1 MLEEGKVVRIVEKVG
16 MSLISMNVFEKLNNA
31 QNISKIF
38 VVNFKMMLN
47 RIAGFNLDEE
57 AAKG

>member
-1 MLEEGKVVRIVEKVG
+1 MVYKQNKTKWFNGSN
-16 MSLISMNVFEKLNNA
+16 SLKDGEYNDI
-31 QNISKIF
+31 IY

-57 AAKG
+57 AAKGE